1 MLIKYGTDNIRIKI
15 EYIDKNN
22 DKLPNP
28 NLLHLNFFTIAP
40 PINILNVVIL
50 ITKTTISVKL

>member
-1 MLIKYGTDNIRIKI
+1 MLFKYGTDNIRIKI
-15 EYIDKNN
+15 EYIHKNN

-40 PINILNVVIL
+40 PINILTVVIL

>member
-1 MLIKYGTDNIRIKI
+1 MLFKYGTDNIRIKI
-15 EYIDKNN
+15 EYIHKNN

-50 ITKTTISVKL
+50 IA